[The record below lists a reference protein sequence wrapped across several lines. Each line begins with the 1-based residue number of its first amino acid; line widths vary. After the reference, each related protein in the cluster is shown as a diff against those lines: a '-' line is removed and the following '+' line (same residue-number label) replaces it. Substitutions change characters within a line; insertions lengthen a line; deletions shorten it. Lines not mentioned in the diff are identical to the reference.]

1 MKLRSLALAAAVVA
15 AGMSSMLVTAP
26 AFAQAKEQFFPVLV
40 YRTGAYAPNGVPFAN
55 GYVDYLKYVNAKGGI
70 NGVKITFEE
79 CETGYATDKGV
90 ECYERLKGKNGGAT
104 VFQPLSTGIT
114 FAITEKAPGDKI
126 PIITAGY
133 GRSES
138 TDGMVFKWNFPLT
151 GTYWDAADVL
161 IQHIAKQEGGFD
173 KLKGKKIALVYHDS
187 PYGKEPIPLL
197 QERSKLENFDL
208 QLLPVAHPGIEQK
221 ATWLQIRQNRPD
233 YVLLWGWGVMNS
245 TAIKEAVAT
254 GYPRDKMYGVWWA
267 GAEPDVKDVGD
278 GAKGYHALA
287 LQHGAAPDAKIVKD
301 ILKEVHDKGQ
311 GTGPKEEV
319 GQVLYMRGLMSAMLS
334 IEGVK
339 RAQERFGKGKVMT
352 GEQARWGYENLALD
366 QKKLDALGFTGVM
379 RPISTS
385 CADHRGAAFARIHTW
400 NGSKWEFTSDW
411 YEADQAIIKPMIK
424 AAADKYAAEKKL
436 TRRTFED
443 CQSEASATGNKAGG

>member
-1 MKLRSLALAAAVVA
+1 MKIRNVVLAAAMVGA
-15 AGMSSMLVTAP
+15 ALTSGLSTS

-55 GYVDYLKYVNAKGGI
+55 GYVDYLKLVNAKGGI
-70 NGVKITFEE
+70 NGVKVSWEE
-79 CETGYATDKGV
+79 CETGYATDRGV

-114 FAITEKAPGDKI
+114 FALTEKAPGDKI
-126 PIITAGY
+126 PLITAGY

-138 TDGMVFKWNFPLT
+138 TDGNVFKWNFPLT
-151 GTYWDAADVL
+151 GTYWDAADIL
-161 IQHIAKQEGGFD
+161 LQHVAKKEGGWD

-197 QERSKLENFDL
+197 VERSKMHGFEL
-208 QLLPVAHPGIEQK
+208 QQLPVAHPGVEQK
-221 ATWLQIRQNRPD
+221 ATWQQIRGSRPD
-233 YVLLWGWGVMNS
+233 YVFLWGWGVMNS
-245 TAIKEAVAT
+245 TALKDAMAT

-278 GAKGYHALA
+278 GAKGYNALA
-287 LQHGAAPDAKIVKD
+287 LQHGAEPNSKIVKD
-301 ILKEVHDKGQ
+301 VLEMVHAKGQ
-311 GTGPKEEV
+311 GTGPKDEV
-319 GQVLYMRGLMSAMLS
+319 GQVLYMRGLTAAMLS
-334 IEGVK
+334 VEGVR
-339 RAQERFGKGKVMT
+339 RAQERYGKGKWMS

-366 QKKLDALGFTGVM
+366 QKKLDALGFAGVM

-385 CADHRGAAFARIHTW
+385 CADHRGATWARVHTW
-400 NGSKWEFTSDW
+400 DGKKWNFTSDW
-411 YEADQAIIKPMIK
+411 YQSDEAVIKPMIK

-436 TRRTFED
+436 ERRSAAD
-443 CQSEASATGNKAGG
+443 CQT